1 MCLRWSPAPSS
12 IGGGKSRGRGKSA
25 TCGKVWIQL
34 LNDLAMWFIP
44 CLFPDR
50 FSLGRREIF
59 EERFGACRIAQGA
72 MRRFTSRGFPCATIF
87 LVSAPLP

>member
-1 MCLRWSPAPSS
+1 VPEMVSGSDIDW
-12 IGGGKSRGRGKSA
+12 RGQIRGEREV
-25 TCGKVWIQL
+25 CHL
-34 LNDLAMWFIP
+34 P